1 MTVVVVVCGAM
12 IGVAALLALIRLI
25 TGPTRLDR
33 ALALDVLIAVT
44 VVGIGLEASFHR
56 YTATLPILLV
66 VSIVGFVGSVSVARF
81 SLRRNSE

>member
-1 MTVVVVVCGAM
+1 MTAVVGVCAGLLGLA
-12 IGVAALLALIRLI
+12 GLLAMIRLI
-25 TGPTRLDR
+25 TGPSRLDR

-44 VVGIGLEASFHR
+44 VVGIGLEAAYHR

-81 SLRRNSE
+81 AVRRNSE